1 MLSKTITY
9 TDFNGRTRTE
19 TFEFHLYQHERVKWA
34 SDKDGLLRYKKDLS
48 DADLEGIQKA
58 AITDEAE
65 AERMLNVLLNDGT
78 IFTIV
83 NVIEDLVRRSYG
95 QRSEDGRRFVKSKEM
110 TEEFMQTE
118 AYSVLFEEL
127 TTNPDA
133 GSAFMNAL
141 MAKNDTQN
149 TPPAHRRAEY

>member
-133 GSAFMNAL
+133 GSAFMHAL
-141 MAKNDTQN
+141 MAKNETQN
-149 TPPAHRRAEY
+149 TQPAHRRAEY

>member
-95 QRSEDGRRFVKSKEM
+95 QRSEDGRRFVKSEEM

-141 MAKNDTQN
+141 MVKNETQN
-149 TPPAHRRAEY
+149 TQPAHRRAEY

>member
-65 AERMLNVLLNDGT
+65 AERMLNALLNDGT

-127 TTNPDA
+127 TTNPDS

-141 MAKNDTQN
+141 MAKNETQN
-149 TPPAHRRAEY
+149 TQPAHRRAEY